1 MQRGRKALAFSRLC
15 IRAPITW
22 VTLERIGNN
31 KDRAKNTTKLFKA
44 YKVVS
49 KVEMEIATSNLAGS
63 KRRYTDRRKKEKLRR
78 CGSASNIAFPH
89 LYNLGYHYNRRH
101 TTPAEHSAPPTIV
114 IDCVK
119 DEHDELDKLNNNYI
133 HDEGLLNPS
142 YALDAAVASNDSRLL
157 HGILSAGNI
166 MLDTLNASGGTA
178 MHEAAFQGKV
188 RCLEV
193 FLKFGTSVDIRDKE
207 GWTPL
212 HAAVCGGDIR
222 AVIFLI
228 KNGAS
233 LQAHTKEG
241 VTPVEIAMDN
251 KDKKMVQ
258 ALSLLTA
265 GNRRFR
271 MFAQEA

>member
-1 MQRGRKALAFSRLC
+1 
-15 IRAPITW
+15 
-22 VTLERIGNN
+22 
-31 KDRAKNTTKLFKA
+31 
-44 YKVVS
+44 
-49 KVEMEIATSNLAGS
+49 MEIATSGLPGS

-78 CGSASNIAFPH
+78 CGSASNLSFPH
-89 LYNLGYHYNRRH
+89 FYNLGYHYNRRH
-101 TTPAEHSAPPTIV
+101 TTPAEKAAPPTIV
-114 IDCVK
+114 IDCAK
-119 DEHDELDKLNNNYI
+119 DEHDEHDELDKLNNNYMY
-133 HDEGLLNPS
+133 DEGFLNPS

-193 FLKFGTSVDIRDKE
+193 FLKFGASVDIRDKE

-228 KNGAS
+228 RNGAN
-233 LQAHTKEG
+233 LQACTKEG
-241 VTPVEIAMDN
+241 LTPVEIAMDN
-251 KDKKMVQ
+251 KDKKMVK
-258 ALSLLTA
+258 ALSLLTK
-265 GNRRFR
+265 GNKRFR
-271 MFAQEA
+271 MFTQEA

>member
-1 MQRGRKALAFSRLC
+1 
-15 IRAPITW
+15 
-22 VTLERIGNN
+22 
-31 KDRAKNTTKLFKA
+31 
-44 YKVVS
+44 
-49 KVEMEIATSNLAGS
+49 MEIATSGFPGG
-63 KRRYTDRRKKEKLRR
+63 KRKYTDRRKKEKLRR
-78 CGSASNIAFPH
+78 CGSAGSLAFPH

-101 TTPAEHSAPPTIV
+101 TTPAEQAAPPTII

-119 DEHDELDKLNNNYI
+119 DEHDELDLNNNYMY
-133 HDEGLLNPS
+133 DEGFLNPS

-193 FLKFGTSVDIRDKE
+193 FLKFGASVDIRDKE

-222 AVIFLI
+222 AVIFLLR
-228 KNGAS
+228 NGAN
-233 LQAHTKEG
+233 LQAYTKEG
-241 VTPVEIAMDN
+241 LTPVEIAMDN

-258 ALSLLTA
+258 ALSLLTK
-265 GNRRFR
+265 GNKRSR
-271 MFAQEA
+271 MFTQEA

>member
-1 MQRGRKALAFSRLC
+1 
-15 IRAPITW
+15 
-22 VTLERIGNN
+22 
-31 KDRAKNTTKLFKA
+31 
-44 YKVVS
+44 
-49 KVEMEIATSNLAGS
+49 MEIATSNLAAG
-63 KRRYTDRRKKEKLRR
+63 KRRYIDKRKREKPRR
-78 CGSASNIAFPH
+78 CGSASDLSIPN
-89 LYNLGYHYNRRH
+89 LYNLGYHYKRRH
-101 TTPAEHSAPPTIV
+101 TTPAQLSTPPTIV
-114 IDCVK
+114 IDGVK
-119 DEHDELDKLNNNYI
+119 DDHDELDINNNCI

-157 HGILSAGNI
+157 HGILSGGNI

-178 MHEAAFQGKV
+178 MHEAAYQGKL

-233 LQAHTKEG
+233 LQAYTKEG
-241 VTPVEIAMDN
+241 LTPVEIAKDN

>member
-1 MQRGRKALAFSRLC
+1 
-15 IRAPITW
+15 
-22 VTLERIGNN
+22 
-31 KDRAKNTTKLFKA
+31 
-44 YKVVS
+44 VS
-49 KVEMEIATSNLAGS
+49 QAEMEIATNNLAAG
-63 KRRYTDRRKKEKLRR
+63 KRRYNDKRKREKLRR
-78 CGSASNIAFPH
+78 SGSAGNLSIPN
-89 LYNLGYHYNRRH
+89 LYNLGYHYKRRH
-101 TTPAEHSAPPTIV
+101 TTPAEFSAPPTIV
-114 IDCVK
+114 VDCVK
-119 DEHDELDKLNNNYI
+119 NEHDELDINNNCI

-166 MLDTLNASGGTA
+166 MLDSLNASGGTA
-178 MHEAAFQGKV
+178 MHEAAFQGKL

-233 LQAHTKEG
+233 LQAYTKEG
-241 VTPVEIAMDN
+241 LTPIEIAMDN